1 MVAPDA
7 NIAFAAGEDNNLR
20 AWSLSTGEQLQPPQ
34 RDNDALLGK
43 TFDDH
48 VRAMSLHDCRLHAVS
63 GRDIWSWNVPF
74 R

>member
-1 MVAPDA
+1 VTPDA
-7 NIAFAAGEDNNLR
+7 SIAFAAGEDKSLR

-43 TFDDH
+43 VFNEH
-48 VRAMSLHDCRLHAVS
+48 VRAIRLHDYKLHAIS